1 MDAETGERSETYDLE
16 MQSESIGL
24 GSKVAVVKEEDPY
37 SGTLGRVM
45 GISVSSSGEIMCQ
58 VDFGDSNTRSFRE
71 KELILM
77 RSLHGGFV
85 TGLVSL
91 WSKPEKNP
99 MHCQQWNGHALI
111 SVTDSVQGVAAFGC
125 ALNTIV
131 NTRESVGTRLFDMND
146 FDHPYQPAWDAIHR
160 WFLHPIRIIL

>member
-24 GSKVAVVKEEDPY
+24 GSKVAVVKEEDRY

-45 GISVSSSGEIMCQ
+45 GISVSSSREIMCQ

-77 RSLHGGFV
+77 PSLHGGFV

-99 MHCQQWNGHALI
+99 MHCQQWNGACSYLGYRFCPRSCGLWLCTEHY
-111 SVTDSVQGVAAFGC
+111 
-125 ALNTIV
+125 
-131 NTRESVGTRLFDMND
+131 REHERKCGNQTLR
-146 FDHPYQPAWDAIHR
+146 HE
-160 WFLHPIRIIL
+160 